1 MFSNNAVV
9 SVFEKRPLTSR
20 DGREYGQLCRVSSSR
35 IVKDSEG
42 NPVVDENGRRQY
54 QVEFSGWVRFVSKAY
69 EYINSIE
76 IGERPVRVRLNRVG
90 VSSHS
95 KKNDDGTWNN
105 SYTFTVFEASDPNTN
120 NEDNVR
126 SESKEENV
134 RSESKEENVQESE
147 DSADLPF

>member
-42 NPVVDENGRRQY
+42 RPVVDENGRRQY

-69 EYINSIE
+69 GYINSIE

-120 NEDNVR
+120 NEDNTR
-126 SESKEENV
+126 EENV
-134 RSESKEENVQESE
+134 RSEPKKEDVQESE